1 MATELAKKRVEI
13 KVVEEIHGIIGGAVV
28 DIAKMDLTA
37 LTKETNR
44 QIELG
49 ADNERDA
56 ERIRQGGFDAL
67 KAAKAIRLQFTEPVV
82 QYQKMMIAKVDTL
95 MSPLLAA
102 NTKLKG
108 ILNAKE
114 QARRDAERKA
124 QEEHDRKVREAEEA
138 AAKQTA
144 NNKAISIGMVGGDA
158 SHIKVVEPEK
168 VPAHIT
174 YPTTKVTS
182 ARSLPDNEKI
192 QTAIDSG
199 IHSIPGV
206 EIEQVWTFKVIESKE
221 VPEKYR
227 SLK

>member
-1 MATELAKKRVEI
+1 MTTALAEKRVEI
-13 KVVEEIHGIIGGAVV
+13 KVVREIHDIIGGAIL
-28 DIAKMDLTA
+28 DIAKKDLAA

-56 ERIRQGGFDAL
+56 ENVRKDGFDSL
-67 KAAKAIRLQFTEPVV
+67 KAANAIRLQFTDPVV
-82 QYQKMMIAKVDTL
+82 KFQKMMIAEVNDL
-95 MSPLLAA
+95 MKPLADA
-102 NTKLKG
+102 NVRLKS

-124 QEEHDRKVREAEEA
+124 QEEHDRKVREAAEA
-138 AAKQTA
+138 AAKEEERRK
-144 NNKAISIGMVGGDA
+144 NISLGKGGTGDV
-158 SHIKVVEPEK
+158 KPVEPEK
-168 VPAHIT
+168 VPVKIT

-192 QTAIDSG
+192 QAAIDSG

-206 EIEQVWTFKVIESKE
+206 EIEQVWVFKIIESKQ